1 MSQDDLATSLD
12 SDRTSISRIER
23 TAPNVALDKVG
34 LLAVAL
40 GVDARQLLSAKMS
53 EASLT
58 ASHVTPPTSKDV
70 GAAVRRYRDAAGI
83 SQKELGDRVGLDRNH
98 ISRIEVGSTNIAL
111 DTLEKVATALGVS
124 AADLL
129 LPNQSPL

>member
-1 MSQDDLATSLD
+1 MSQDDLASCLET
-12 SDRTSISRIER
+12 DRTSISRIER

-34 LLAVAL
+34 LLAAAL
-40 GVDARQLLSAKMS
+40 GVDVRLMLSV
-53 EASLT
+53 EAPDTRLI
-58 ASHVTPPTSKDV
+58 ASDVTSPTPEFI
-70 GAAVRRYRDAAGI
+70 GAAVRRRRDAAGI
-83 SQKELGDRVGLDRNH
+83 SQRELGDRVGLDRNH

-129 LPNQSPL
+129 LSK